1 MLSPD
6 VKILAV
12 YEDLLKRIEEIT
24 EIASN
29 TPGPPGEDGRDGR
42 DGQDAPDNTRA
53 LFAAIATLHSD
64 LIKEMISAQRD
75 VQLAAEVTLS
85 PADRV
90 YNVERDNKGLITT
103 IRSSADKL
111 I

>member
-6 VKILAV
+6 VKIHAV
-12 YEDLLKRIEEIT
+12 YEDLLKRIEELSD
-24 EIASN
+24 IASN
-29 TPGPPGEDGRDGR
+29 TPGPAGADGKDGKDGR
-42 DGQDAPDNTRA
+42 DAPDNSRA

-75 VQLAAEVTLS
+75 VQLAAEVTMS

-90 YNVERDNKGLITT
+90 YSVERDGRGLITT
-103 IRSSADKL
+103 IRSTAEL